1 MRVLLIDDS
10 PVFLERAVSLV
21 RASDRVAH
29 VALARSGEE
38 GLARAADE
46 HPDLILV
53 DVVMPG
59 LDGFETA
66 RRLKALPRP
75 ARVVMV
81 SLSDQ
86 PAYGRAALAAGA
98 DGFVAK
104 GDLPRVLGD
113 LLRPQKESIG
123 D

>member
-10 PVFLERAVSLV
+10 PTFLQAIASLV
-21 RASDRVAH
+21 RAWSDVELVSVAS
-29 VALARSGEE
+29 SGEE
-38 GLARAADE
+38 GLARAAE
-46 HPDLILV
+46 VRPDLVLV

-59 LDGFETA
+59 LDGFETT
-66 RRLKALPRP
+66 RRLKALPTP
-75 ARVVMV
+75 ARVVVV

-86 PAYGRAALAAGA
+86 PPYYKAAIEAGA

-104 GDLPRVLGD
+104 GDLPRALGD
-113 LLRPQKESIG
+113 LLRRNEDPKG